1 MMNKDVTDCY
11 LLNAEGN
18 TFQKTNGSV
27 VPFRAYFQPISL
39 MYATADHLMI
49 GAYDGTTGIDSR
61 LNGQQPTADGI
72 YNLGGQRVTQ
82 PGKGLYIIG
91 GKKVIVK

>member
-1 MMNKDVTDCY
+1 MLAGARLAIGTD
-11 LLNAEGN
+11 
-18 TFQKTNGSV
+18 
-27 VPFRAYFQPISL
+27 
-39 MYATADHLMI
+39 
-49 GAYDGTTGIDSR
+49 DGTTSIDSR